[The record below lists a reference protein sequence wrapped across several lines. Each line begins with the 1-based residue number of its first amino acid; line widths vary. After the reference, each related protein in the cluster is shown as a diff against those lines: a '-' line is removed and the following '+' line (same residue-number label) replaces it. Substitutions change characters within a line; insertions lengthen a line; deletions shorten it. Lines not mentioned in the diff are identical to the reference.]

1 MLADDQQHLR
11 QRGNISDRRLI
22 VTDRF
27 TSHASVTTLGQ
38 AGVGAGILMMGAGHL
53 EAIENS
59 TNPTF
64 VVRSLPSTFADHDHD
79 FEFDQGSEERKVY
92 SLVAAVESD
101 SSAEAP
107 GMRAIVV
114 ADAELFSDAVV
125 SSLGLNAAL
134 AADAVRWLG
143 REEDLA
149 GETTTEE
156 DVAIVH
162 TRTEDVAWF
171 YSTILGAPSLMLV
184 LGLVAVRRRRR
195 RNTNV
200 EAAA

>member
-1 MLADDQQHLR
+1 M
-11 QRGNISDRRLI
+11 
-22 VTDRF
+22 
-27 TSHASVTTLGQ
+27 
-38 AGVGAGILMMGAGHL
+38 LMMGAGHL
-53 EAIENS
+53 EAIDGGS
-59 TNPTF
+59 NPTF
-64 VVRSLPSTFADHDHD
+64 VVRSLPSTFADLDHD
-79 FEFDQGSEERKVY
+79 FEFDQGTEERKAY
-92 SLVAAVESD
+92 PLVAAVESD
-101 SSAEAP
+101 SSAGAQ

-143 REEDLA
+143 REEELA

-156 DVAIVH
+156 DIPIVH

-184 LGLVAVRRRRR
+184 LGMVSVRRRRR
-195 RNTNV
+195 RTTNV
-200 EAAA
+200 ETAE